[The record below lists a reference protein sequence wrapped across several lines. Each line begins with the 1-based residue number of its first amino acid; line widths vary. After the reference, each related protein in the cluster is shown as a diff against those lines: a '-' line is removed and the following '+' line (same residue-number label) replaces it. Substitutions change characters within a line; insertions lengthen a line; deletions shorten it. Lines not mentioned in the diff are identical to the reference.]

1 MITSFAGLLK
11 EVKDKPK
18 KTIAVAMAEE
28 EDVLQ
33 AVVMAHQ
40 QGIADALLI
49 GNKNKIIEVA
59 RKQDIDISDF
69 DIIHA
74 ENEWHSVSRAIQL
87 IRECMADTLMKGKCA
102 TATLLKG
109 VLDKEG
115 GLRSGKLLSHFAVFE
130 VPAYHKLI
138 MVSDAAMN
146 IAPDL
151 QAKIA
156 IVENA
161 VQYARMLGIEKP
173 KVAVIA
179 AIEKVNPDGMPCTL
193 DAAMLAQMAA
203 RGQIKNAIIDGP
215 MAVDN
220 AVSRKS
226 CLVKG
231 IESEVGG
238 DADILLMPDIEA
250 ANVFYKTLT
259 YLGNSKTAGIII
271 GASVPIILTSRA
283 DSEEAKYLSIA
294 LGTLTSARHQ

>member
-294 LGTLTSARHQ
+294 LGTLTSARNQ